1 MKPKHIAIIMDG
13 NRRWARSNNCSILEA
28 YEKGLETLNKTI
40 ENCIKLK
47 INFLTVFGFST
58 ENWNRS
64 QKEISYLMKLFDKF
78 LDKAILEA
86 KTKEIKIKF
95 IGDLDVFSK
104 QIKDKTSFLSN
115 LTNKKK
121 NLILTIAVNYGGQQE
136 ILSAVK
142 RYLIDRL
149 NDNTKSLKN
158 VKDFEKYLFNY
169 DLPTI
174 DLLIRTGGEKRL
186 SNFMLWHLAYTE
198 LLFLKEMWPDFNF
211 NLLDNSIND
220 FTLRKRKFGGM

>member
-13 NRRWARSNNCSILEA
+13 NRRWAKSNNSSILKA
-28 YEKGLETLNKTI
+28 YEKGLETLNNTI

-47 INFLTVFGFST
+47 INYLTVFGFST

-64 QKEISYLMKLFDKF
+64 QKQISYLMKLFDKF

-86 KTKEIKIKF
+86 KTKDIKIKF

-142 RYLIDRL
+142 RFLRDRL
-149 NDNTKSLKN
+149 NDNNKILKN

-198 LLFLKEMWPDFNF
+198 LLFLNEMWPDFNF
-211 NLLDNSIND
+211 NLLNNSISD
-220 FTLRKRKFGGM
+220 FALRKRKFGGM

>member
-13 NRRWARSNNCSILEA
+13 NRRWAKSNNHSLLEA
-28 YEKGLETLNKTI
+28 YEKGLETLNDTI
-40 ENCIKLK
+40 QDCIKLK
-47 INFLTVFGFST
+47 INYLTVFGFST

-64 QKEISYLMKLFDKF
+64 KKEITYLMNLFDKF

-86 KTKEIKIKF
+86 EFKEIKIKF

-104 QIKDKTSFLSN
+104 QIISKISFLSN

-121 NLILTIAVNYGGQQE
+121 KLTLTIAVNYGGQQE

-142 RYLIDRL
+142 RYLTDLLDKNIK
-149 NDNTKSLKN
+149 TLKN
-158 VKDFEKYLFNY
+158 VNNFEKYLFNF
-169 DLPTI
+169 DLPNI

-198 LLFLKEMWPDFNF
+198 LLFLNQMWPDFNF
-211 NLLDNSIND
+211 NLLDSSVDEFIS
-220 FTLRKRKFGGM
+220 RKRKFGGM